1 MSRPLQAGEV
11 GRVITATDLG
21 VDWAGLGYTLKLH
34 IINSSGTLSTDNSMV
49 AVGGS
54 PMEAEITTTA
64 TMFPTAGTYRVQVV
78 AYSGAT
84 TTLRSEMASIVVLG
98 NT

>member
-1 MSRPLQAGEV
+1 MSRALQAGEV
-11 GRVITATDLG
+11 GRVITATNLG
-21 VDWAGLGYTLKLH
+21 VDWADLGYTLKLH
-34 IINSSGTLSTDNSMV
+34 IINPSGTLSTDNAMS

-54 PMEAEITTTA
+54 PLEAQITTTA

-78 AYSGAT
+78 GYDGAS
-84 TTLRSEMASIVVLG
+84 TTLRSEMGTIVVLG